1 MFSAPLF
8 KVLTT
13 HWSYSAYATIAV
25 IVIYLATDKPTAAD
39 ASLPENGLC
48 HVKKI
53 IDGDSLKVRC
63 RQGVF
68 ELRLQYI
75 DAPEIT
81 QAQWG
86 EFAKAQLSHLAKD
99 SIYVEFSGLDS
110 YRRNLATI
118 YPADAHDGDAI
129 NLELVKL
136 GAARSYSRYRPPTP
150 YRDAMKKAKREKRGI
165 WQERGLHQDPVK
177 YRRLAH

>member
-13 HWSYSAYATIAV
+13 HWAYSAYATIVV

-48 HVKKI
+48 YVKKI

-63 RQGVF
+63 QQSVF

-81 QAQWG
+81 QGQWG
-86 EFAKAQLSHLAKD
+86 EFAKAQLNHLAKD

-118 YPADAHDGDAI
+118 YPADSRGDAI

-165 WQERGLHQDPVK
+165 WQEKGLHQDPVK